1 MFPVANVPHAFHKYV
16 LYNAKIVDKQEK
28 NDKNEDYNYICYNVY
43 LHYQNVV
50 NKKYGRKEIICKDIA
65 RSIRFF
71 RNGFLRHCR
80 HIKRLFERLFVDG
93 ILVVNLLG
101 GIAAY
106 CYFPKKPSIR
116 VQTVDMSNDRQ
127 LTLF

>member
-1 MFPVANVPHAFHKYV
+1 MFPVVNVPHVFHKYV

-28 NDKNEDYNYICYNVY
+28 NDKNEGYNYICYNVY

-65 RSIRFF
+65 RSIWFF

-93 ILVVNLLG
+93 IQLITKLKSNMKGAL
-101 GIAAY
+101 
-106 CYFPKKPSIR
+106 
-116 VQTVDMSNDRQ
+116 MSVSDRQ

>member
-1 MFPVANVPHAFHKYV
+1 MFPVANVPHVFHKYV

-28 NDKNEDYNYICYNVY
+28 NDKNEGYNYICYNVY

-50 NKKYGRKEIICKDIA
+50 NK
-65 RSIRFF
+65 
-71 RNGFLRHCR
+71 N
-80 HIKRLFERLFVDG
+80 
-93 ILVVNLLG
+93 VVTLLG
-101 GIAAY
+101 DIAAY

>member
-1 MFPVANVPHAFHKYV
+1 MFPVANVPHIFHKYV

-28 NDKNEDYNYICYNVY
+28 NGKNEDYNYICYNVY

-71 RNGFLRHCR
+71 FVMGFCD
-80 HIKRLFERLFVDG
+80 IVG
-93 ILVVNLLG
+93 S
-101 GIAAY
+101 IAAY

-116 VQTVDMSNDRQ
+116 VQTIDMSNDRQ

>member
-1 MFPVANVPHAFHKYV
+1 MFPVANVPHVFHKYV

-28 NDKNEDYNYICYNVY
+28 NDKSEGYNYICYNVY

-71 RNGFLRHCR
+71 VMGFCD
-80 HIKRLFERLFVDG
+80 IVG
-93 ILVVNLLG
+93 ISSVFSKGSLWMAYNL
-101 GIAAY
+101 
-106 CYFPKKPSIR
+106 
-116 VQTVDMSNDRQ
+116 
-127 LTLF
+127 

>member
-1 MFPVANVPHAFHKYV
+1 MFPVANVPHVFHKYV

-28 NDKNEDYNYICYNVY
+28 NDKSEGYNYICYNVY

-50 NKKYGRKEIICKDIA
+50 NRKEIICKDIA

-93 ILVVNLLG
+93 IQLITKLKSNMKGAL
-101 GIAAY
+101 
-106 CYFPKKPSIR
+106 
-116 VQTVDMSNDRQ
+116 MSVSDKL

>member
-1 MFPVANVPHAFHKYV
+1 MFPVANVPHVFHKYV

-50 NKKYGRKEIICKDIA
+50 NK
-65 RSIRFF
+65 
-71 RNGFLRHCR
+71 N
-80 HIKRLFERLFVDG
+80 
-93 ILVVNLLG
+93 VVNFLG
-101 GIAAY
+101 GIAVY
-106 CYFPKKPSIR
+106 CYYPKRPSIR

>member
-1 MFPVANVPHAFHKYV
+1 MFPVANVPHIFHKYV

-28 NDKNEDYNYICYNVY
+28 NGKNEDYNYICYNVY

-80 HIKRLFERLFVDG
+80 QYSS
-93 ILVVNLLG
+93 ILLL
-101 GIAAY
+101 
-106 CYFPKKPSIR
+106 PKETFHTS
-116 VQTVDMSNDRQ
+116 TDCLDMSNDRQ